1 MMTNQ
6 FNSKSLFSKRNQLPS
21 RFNQSHKI
29 RSQRLLSHSR
39 LRNSETSKSLLA
51 QSKRPEVA
59 TEVVAEAR
67 EVLSEAATEV
77 AEAAKEAA
85 EAKEEKA
92 KKVLAAVEVDIAVAE
107 VAVAREEKA
116 KKAVKSDQ
124 KVKTDQEAAAEAE
137 VEADPKVKKVLMSVM
152 KVFFTF
158 KERRQLITLART
170 ITSKVREVS
179 NGTHM
184 TEDQAPAEAEVLLRA
199 VTVKV
204 TGASQRMR

>member
-1 MMTNQ
+1 M
-6 FNSKSLFSKRNQLPS
+6 
-21 RFNQSHKI
+21 
-29 RSQRLLSHSR
+29 
-39 LRNSETSKSLLA
+39 LA